1 MADSNVTN
9 TTNTEIS
16 NTSDDPYANVS
27 KTSFYIAIVIF
38 ILTYVFIVLETFDR
52 TIVAIIGAC
61 LMLIIKIIDQHSAIE
76 EIDFNT
82 LGLLIGMMILVLITK
97 RSGVFEYVAIKL
109 VKLAKG
115 SPKKIMIY
123 LSITTGLLSALLD
136 NVTTIMLI
144 IPITLNIATELKI
157 NPVPLIITEV
167 FASNVGGTGTLIGDP
182 PNIIIGSAVGISFLD
197 FIINNGPI
205 VIILLAVTIS
215 IYTTIHR
222 KQLKTIKELKERI
235 MEQDEKALIK
245 DKVLLIK
252 SLVVLAAVFTA
263 FMLHSVLGYES
274 ATIALAGAVVLL
286 LISNVEVEEILS
298 EVEWNTILFFVGLFV
313 LVGGLKAVG
322 AIDKL
327 AEFVLDI
334 TKGNLVLTSF
344 SILWVSA
351 IASAFIDN
359 IPFVTT
365 MIPLINHMGKV
376 SSMNLKPL
384 WWALSLGACLG
395 GNGTIVGASANV
407 IAVGLS
413 KKQGH
418 KITFKKFLY
427 EAFPMMLLTVSIANV
442 YIYLVYLL

>member
-1 MADSNVTN
+1 MADSNE
-9 TTNTEIS
+9 TTDS
-16 NTSDDPYANVS
+16 TSEVS
-27 KTSFYIAIVIF
+27 KASFYIAIAIF
-38 ILTYVFIVLETFDR
+38 VLTYVFIVLETFDR
-52 TIVAIIGAC
+52 TIVAIVGAC
-61 LMLIIKIIDQHSAIE
+61 LMIIIKIINQHSAIE

-97 RSGVFEYVAIKL
+97 RSGVFEYIAIKL
-109 VKLAKG
+109 VKLAKA

-123 LSITTGLLSALLD
+123 LSIATGLLSALLD

-144 IPITLNIATELKI
+144 IPITLNIATELNI
-157 NPVPLIITEV
+157 NPVPIIITEV

-182 PNIIIGSAVGISFLD
+182 PNIIIGSAVGISFID
-197 FIINNGPI
+197 FVINNGPI
-205 VIILLAVTIS
+205 VIILLAVTIF
-215 IYTTIHR
+215 IYTVIHR
-222 KQLKTIKELKERI
+222 KQLTTIKELKERI
-235 MEQDEKALIK
+235 MEQDEKLLIK
-245 DKVLLIK
+245 DKVLLWK
-252 SLVVLAAVFTA
+252 SLIVLLFVFTA
-263 FMLHSVLGYES
+263 FMLHSVLEYES
-274 ATIALAGAVVLL
+274 ATVALAGAVVLL
-286 LISNVEVEEILS
+286 LISKVEVEEILS

-313 LVGGLKAVG
+313 LVGGLKEVG

-365 MIPLINHMGKV
+365 MIPLIKHMGKV
-376 SSMNLKPL
+376 SPNMNLKPL

-418 KITFKKFLY
+418 KISFKKFLY